1 MIFITNNN
9 NEIKNK
15 KILVN
20 NQINN
25 SNLKFQNQYNNKYSQ
40 DNKLNL
46 EPIDIG
52 MISFKN
58 IILIRDDIIK
68 VLKNNKINFSE
79 LENDK
84 FYCEK
89 DNIKFEIEIHK
100 SKEIYN
106 CYSIKIKKLN
116 NDNYNTYREISK
128 AILMKIV

>member
-1 MIFITNNN
+1 
-9 NEIKNK
+9 
-15 KILVN
+15 
-20 NQINN
+20 
-25 SNLKFQNQYNNKYSQ
+25 
-40 DNKLNL
+40 
-46 EPIDIG
+46 

-100 SKEIYN
+100 LKEIYN